1 MLAALALSS
10 RRIVAALIAR
20 TKVLSAAEV
29 EVKEE
34 LKL

>member
-1 MLAALALSS
+1 VLAALAFLS
-10 RRIVAALIAR
+10 RRIVAALITR
-20 TKVLSAAEV
+20 TKVLSATEA